1 VHADFVEKNQ
11 QPFISAS
18 SVYALLK
25 ESILC
30 WGKCLEKY
38 GEGIVCAAVSYTPVS
53 MVIPLRQMLV

>member
-38 GEGIVCAAVSYTPVS
+38 GEGIVCAAVSYTPWS
-53 MVIPLRQMLV
+53 FR